1 MIVCAATFSLINR
14 NCEHSMLGS
23 CWVPYVHLLTVWEA
37 RTVRSRSLSPSWVE
51 TFEDLQS
58 ALTVEEL
65 WAVLLEWHGIRGSS
79 VWEEPYTLFMR
90 FHRNDS
96 TDADKTAALL
106 CTDYRWRN
114 AAHHLIARLA
124 DAGVLDS
131 EQLDELADW
140 FSGEAFEISV
150 DTSGGHRDRSSTV
163 RRPIWPPL
171 RRWAAEHEV
180 SRRPERWRDVI
191 EASRALPSRDGAATV
206 AGVMA
211 AVDNV
216 PQDQHTE
223 LAELGTNHGSGTVRL
238 AALPILAASCGTDV
252 AIEVA
257 RRDPSAKVRAWKP
270 TPAGSERSPSGG
282 RPSADAVESSTV
294 TSSDQ
299 PSLFDQ

>member
-1 MIVCAATFSLINR
+1 
-14 NCEHSMLGS
+14 
-23 CWVPYVHLLTVWEA
+23 
-37 RTVRSRSLSPSWVE
+37 VRSRSLSPSWVQ

-58 ALTVEEL
+58 ASTVEEL
-65 WAVLLEWHGIRGSS
+65 WPVLLEWHGIRGSS

-96 TDADKTAALL
+96 TDADMTAALL

-114 AAHHLIARLA
+114 AAHHLIVRLT
-124 DAGVLDS
+124 DSGVLDS
-131 EQLDELADW
+131 EQLDDLADW
-140 FSGEAFEISV
+140 FSGEAFEISA
-150 DTSGGHRDRSSTV
+150 DTSCGHRDRSSTV

-171 RRWAAEHEV
+171 RRWAAEHDV

-206 AGVMA
+206 VGVMA

-216 PQDQHTE
+216 PLDQRTE
-223 LAELGTNHGSGTVRL
+223 LAELGINHGSRTVRL
-238 AALPILAASCGTDV
+238 AALPILAATSGMDV

-270 TPAGSERSPSGG
+270 TPAGTERSPSGG
-282 RPSADAVESSTV
+282 RPSADAVESPMDTPSG
-294 TSSDQ
+294 Q
-299 PSLFDQ
+299 PSLFDH